1 MRLVPSSTFTNIRR
15 TLLPV
20 SNLYIYKQNPCCSHS
35 HLDPSSGY
43 SFSQYNEQMGV
54 LQCHRRWSKDQ
65 EVAPEINQDSSSI
78 SSQQSLAS
86 VSSLTLKQPATS
98 TANHEYLT
106 TFKAHTSS
114 ISSLTLAGKHL
125 LSGSADN
132 QIRVW
137 PRDQSPSVPKLM
149 AYGESA
155 VKSMVVCG
163 DKLFTGHQDHKIRV
177 WNIDH
182 ANDIKSTRVATLPT
196 LNDRVGKLFLAKNYV
211 KIRRHKSSTWVHHVD
226 AVAALALSHDGS
238 LLYSASWDRTF
249 KVWRTSDFKCL
260 ESVSNAHDDAINA
273 IVVSQD
279 GYVYT
284 GSADRKIKVW
294 RKDDGE
300 KKHRLVATLEKHKSA
315 VNALALSKDGSFLY
329 SGACDRSILVWEKVP
344 SGGGDGGESEGEGLH
359 MVVAGALRGHAM
371 AILCIAVVGDLVL
384 SGSAD
389 KTVRIWRRGIDGKKY
404 SRVGMLEGH
413 SGPIKCLAGAL
424 DSCTS
429 VDSSGTSYLVY
440 SGSLDCDVKVWKVW
454 VPYL

>member
-1 MRLVPSSTFTNIRR
+1 
-15 TLLPV
+15 
-20 SNLYIYKQNPCCSHS
+20 
-35 HLDPSSGY
+35 
-43 SFSQYNEQMGV
+43 MGL
-54 LQCHRRWSKDQ
+54 LQCHRPWSKDQ
-65 EVAPEINQDSSSI
+65 EIVPESHQDSSSL
-78 SSQQSLAS
+78 SSQISLAS
-86 VSSLTLKQPATS
+86 VSSLTSKQPQI
-98 TANHEYLT
+98 TANHQYLT

-137 PRDQSPSVPKLM
+137 PRHPSPTVPKLM

-177 WNIDH
+177 WKIDH
-182 ANDIKSTRVATLPT
+182 DDGDTNNQKLIKSTRIATLPT

-211 KIRRHKSSTWVHHVD
+211 KVRRHKSSTWVHHVD

-260 ESVSNAHDDAINA
+260 ESVWNAHDDAINA

-294 RKDDGE
+294 KRDDGE
-300 KKHRLVATLEKHKSA
+300 KKHKLVATLEKHKSA
-315 VNALALSKDGSFLY
+315 VNALALSTDGSLLY
-329 SGACDRSILVWEKVP
+329 SGACDRSIIVWKKLP
-344 SGGGDGGESEGEGLH
+344 NDDGGDGGESDGEGRH

-384 SGSAD
+384 TGSAD
-389 KTVRIWRRGIDGKKY
+389 KTVRIWRKGIDGIKFI
-404 SRVGMLEGH
+404 RVGVLEGH
-413 SGPIKCLAGAL
+413 SGPVKCLAGAL

-429 VDSSGTSYLVY
+429 VDSSGTSYLLY

-454 VPYL
+454 VPLL